1 MRSSSKTMFN
11 RKTSLMLMA
20 FLAAL
25 ALMIANGS
33 SWSAEDEE
41 ADESVTVS
49 GTTGKGV
56 KAFNFTEDAMERLG
70 IETGIVK
77 VVMLSRNGV
86 EGQHKAVPLSAVT
99 YDADGNTWIYRNS
112 APDTFVREPVTVEFM
127 DEENMYLSQGP
138 QVGDSIATT
147 GVQEMIG
154 AEFGVGEGE

>member
-1 MRSSSKTMFN
+1 MFN
-11 RKTSLMLMA
+11 RKTSLVLTA

-25 ALMIANGS
+25 ALMIANGTS
-33 SWSAEDEE
+33 RSAEDEE
-41 ADESVTVS
+41 TDESVTL
-49 GTTGKGV
+49 TDTPGKDV
-56 KAFNFTEDAMERLG
+56 KTLTFTEDAMERLG
-70 IETGIVK
+70 IETGTVRG
-77 VVMLSRNGV
+77 VMVSRNGV
-86 EGQHKAVPLSAVT
+86 EGEHKAVPLSAVT
-99 YDADGNTWIYRNS
+99 YDADGNTWVYRNS

>member
-1 MRSSSKTMFN
+1 MRLSSKTMFN
-11 RKTSLMLMA
+11 RKISLMLTV

-25 ALMIANGS
+25 ALMIANGT

-49 GTTGKGV
+49 DTPGKDV
-56 KAFNFTEDAMERLG
+56 KTLTFTEDAMERVG
-70 IETGIVK
+70 IETGTVK
-77 VVMLSRNGV
+77 GVALAHNVV
-86 EGQHKAVPLSAVT
+86 EGQHKAVPLSADT
-99 YDADGNTWIYRNS
+99 YDADGNTWVYKNP

-127 DEENMYLSQGP
+127 DEENMYISQGP